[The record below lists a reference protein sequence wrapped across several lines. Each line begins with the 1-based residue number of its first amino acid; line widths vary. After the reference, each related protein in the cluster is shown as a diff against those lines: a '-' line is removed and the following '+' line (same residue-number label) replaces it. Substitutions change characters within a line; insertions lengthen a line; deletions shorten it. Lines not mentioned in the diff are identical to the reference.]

1 MFSVS
6 FHQDFGRPSLFRLT
20 DVARLVSLSGFDALN
35 YATSVPQNGSLFTP
49 SSFVFR
55 QQPFSL
61 VLFVNATTRSEF
73 RSKISQLQTAF
84 RQFRKV
90 NWYHL
95 FIITNLETSTSYEAP
110 VLVETVSLSQQTGLS
125 ATVTITGVRL
135 TKGLFVGTPVNSI
148 SVSTDTGGL
157 PKTVTLDYPYSFPA
171 PLRIELNGPIG
182 AGFQI
187 SRIDNNP
194 IFDFVLTV
202 GTGIPSGSSVIIDY
216 GYETLNGSPPL
227 VNAQYLANPEIAPD
241 ITVRPQSIYGY
252 PTNTFTLS
260 GPSSTGSVTIS
271 TIRMSWSIYE

>member
-1 MFSVS
+1 MFSVG
-6 FHQDFGRPSLFRLT
+6 FFQDFGSPRFFGLT
-20 DVARLVSLSGFDALN
+20 DIARLVSLSGFDALN
-35 YATSVPQNGSLFTP
+35 YSISTPQNGSLIAP

-55 QQPFSL
+55 LQPFSL
-61 VLFVNATTRSEF
+61 VLFVNASTRSEF
-73 RSKISQLQTAF
+73 RSIISQLQTAF

-95 FIITNLETSTSYEAP
+95 FVITNLETSTTYEAP
-110 VLVETVSLSQQTGLS
+110 VLIETVSLSQQTGLS

-135 TKGLFVGTPVNSI
+135 TQGLFVGTPLNPI

-171 PLRIELNGPIG
+171 PLRIVLNGPIG

-187 SRIDNNP
+187 SRIDYNP
-194 IFDFVLTV
+194 SFDFVLTV
-202 GTGIPSGSSVIIDY
+202 ATEIPSGSSVIIDY
-216 GYETLNGSPPL
+216 GHEMLNGNPPL

-241 ITVRPQSIYGY
+241 ITVRPQSVYGY

-271 TIRMSWSIYE
+271 TIRMGWSIYE